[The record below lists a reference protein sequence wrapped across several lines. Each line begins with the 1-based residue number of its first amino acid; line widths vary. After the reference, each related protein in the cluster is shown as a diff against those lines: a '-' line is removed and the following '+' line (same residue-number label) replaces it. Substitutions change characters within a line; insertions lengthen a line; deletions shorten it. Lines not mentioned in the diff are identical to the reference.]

1 MDMIRF
7 ILENQITAEA
17 WYDIAEEAPM
27 LLGDHKKLIRA
38 LAMYVS
44 ENKAGS
50 GTERRQLLGIYYD
63 ETQAKVTW
71 AYRTAQDVWK
81 GKYGNGEEH
90 RRSIFGADYELVKFW
105 VNALKPGMY
114 VPSNITVT
122 DTNGVYRTKGIPTAA
137 GTKTWIGFDQ
147 HNSGSSYR
155 LSGSGCGLC
164 SFLSVIATFK
174 DSSIRPQAW
183 CKSSLTAVTGFSA
196 CPISITAGTKILQK
210 YGIGFERVK
219 TFDTDTAFQD
229 IRAHLLQ
236 GRPVVVSLSCRNRAG
251 KKTNSYTNSGHYSL
265 LIGVRADGKA
275 FLMDSGSRKPR
286 WVDLWD
292 LCDHI
297 PVNNASGETR
307 QTWVWQGEGGYE
319 KIFM

>member
-7 ILENQITAEA
+7 ILENQITAEG
-17 WYDIAEEAPM
+17 WRDIAEEIPM
-27 LLGDHKKLIRA
+27 LLGDHAKWIRT

-44 ENKAGS
+44 EGKAGK
-50 GTERRQLLGIYYD
+50 GEARRQLLGIYYD
-63 ETQAKVTW
+63 ETQEKVNW
-71 AYRTAQDVWK
+71 AVQAARDVWA
-81 GKYGNGEEH
+81 GKYGNDKE
-90 RRSIFGADYELVKFW
+90 RREKLGADYDLVQYF
-105 VNALKPGMY
+105 VNALRPGRSL
-114 VPSNITVT
+114 PDSITVT
-122 DTNGVYRTKGIPTAA
+122 DTNGVYRAKEIPTAA
-137 GTKTWIGFDQ
+137 GAKTWIGFDQ

-164 SFLSVIATFK
+164 SFLSVAATFK
-174 DSSIRPQAW
+174 DASIRPQAW
-183 CKSSLTAVTGFSA
+183 CKSSLAAVTGFSA
-196 CPISITAGTKILQK
+196 CPISITAGAKILQK

-297 PVNNASGETR
+297 PVNNASGETT
-307 QTWVWQGEGGYE
+307 QTWVWQGEGGYC
-319 KIFM
+319 KINV

>member
-1 MDMIRF
+1 MTDMIRF
-7 ILENQITAEA
+7 ILTNQLTAED
-17 WYDIAEEAPM
+17 WGEIAEEIPM
-27 LLGDHKKLIRA
+27 LLGDRVKLIRE

-44 ENKAGS
+44 EGHAGS
-50 GTERRQLLGIYYD
+50 GADRQQLLGIYYD
-63 ETQAKVTW
+63 ETQEKINW
-71 AYRTAQDVWK
+71 AVKAAQDVWK
-81 GKYGNGEEH
+81 GKYGSGEE
-90 RRSIFGADYELVKFW
+90 RKKAFGADYALVQFW
-105 VNALKPGMY
+105 VNALKPGTFL
-114 VPSNITVT
+114 PNSITVT
-122 DTNGVYRTKGIPTAA
+122 DTNGVYRAKGIPTAA

-164 SFLSVIATFK
+164 SFLSVAATFK
-174 DSSIRPQAW
+174 DASIRPQAW
-183 CKSSLTAVTGFSA
+183 CKSSLKAVTGFSA

-265 LIGVRADGKA
+265 LIGVRVDGKA
-275 FLMDSGSRKPR
+275 FLMDSGARKPR

-297 PVNNASGETR
+297 PVNSASDRTA
-307 QTWVWQGEGGYE
+307 QTWVWLGEGGYI
-319 KIFM
+319 KVNI

>member
-1 MDMIRF
+1 MDMIKF

-17 WYDIAEEAPM
+17 WSDIAEEIPM
-27 LLGDHKKLIRA
+27 LLGDHSKLIRT

-44 ENKAGS
+44 EDKAGK
-50 GTERRQLLGIYYD
+50 GEARQQLLGLYYD
-63 ETQAKVTW
+63 EVQEKVTW

-105 VNALKPGMY
+105 VNALKPGTY
-114 VPSNITVT
+114 LPAITVT
-122 DTNGVYRTKGIPTAA
+122 DTNGVYRAEGIPTAA

-147 HNSGSSYR
+147 HNSGTGYKLDR
-155 LSGSGCGLC
+155 SGCGLC
-164 SFLSVIATFK
+164 SFLSVAATFK
-174 DSSIRPQAW
+174 DASIRPQAW
-183 CKSSLTAVTGFSA
+183 CKSFLNAVTGYSA
-196 CPISITAGTKILQK
+196 CPISITAGTKILKK
-210 YGIGFERVK
+210 YGIGFTRVK

-229 IRAHLLQ
+229 IKAHLIQ
-236 GRPVVVSLSCRNRAG
+236 GMPVVVSLSCRNRAG
-251 KKTNSYTNSGHYSL
+251 KRTNSYTDSGHYSL

-275 FLMDSGSRKPR
+275 FLMDSGARKPR

-297 PVNNASGETR
+297 PVSNASGETK
-307 QTWVWQGEGGYE
+307 QTWVWQGEGGYC
-319 KIFM
+319 KINV

>member
-1 MDMIRF
+1 MTDMIRF
-7 ILENQITAEA
+7 LLTNQLTAED
-17 WYDIAEEAPM
+17 WGEIADEMPI
-27 LLGDHKKLIRA
+27 LLGDHARLIRT

-44 ENKAGS
+44 EDKAGK
-50 GTERRQLLGIYYD
+50 GEARQQLLGLYYD
-63 ETQAKVTW
+63 EVQEKVTW
-71 AYRTAQDVWK
+71 AYNTAKEVWA

-105 VNALKPGMY
+105 VNALKPGTY
-114 VPSNITVT
+114 LPAITVK
-122 DTNGVYRTKGIPTAA
+122 DTNGVYTANGVPTAA

-174 DSSIRPQAW
+174 DASIRPQSW
-183 CKSSLTAVTGFSA
+183 CKAFIKSVTGFSA
-196 CPISITAGTKILQK
+196 CPISISAGTKILQK
-210 YGIGFERVK
+210 YGIGFTRVK
-219 TFDTDTAFQD
+219 SFDTDSAIKD

-251 KKTNSYTNSGHYSL
+251 KRTNSYTDSGHYSL

-275 FLMDSGSRKPR
+275 FLMDSGGRKPR

-297 PVNNASGETR
+297 PVNSASYKTA
-307 QTWVWQGEGGYE
+307 QTWVWQGEGGYV

>member
-1 MDMIRF
+1 MTDMIRF
-7 ILENQITAEA
+7 LLTNQLKAED
-17 WYDIAEEAPM
+17 WGEIADEMPV
-27 LLGDHKKLIRA
+27 LLGDHARLIRTLA
-38 LAMYVS
+38 LYVS
-44 ENKAGS
+44 EGKAGS
-50 GTERRQLLGIYYD
+50 GTERRQLLGLYYD

-105 VNALKPGMY
+105 VNALKPGTY
-114 VPSNITVT
+114 LPAITVT
-122 DTNGVYRTKGIPTAA
+122 DTNGVYRANGIPTAA

-147 HNSGSSYR
+147 HNNGSGYR
-155 LSGSGCGLC
+155 LSRSGCGLC
-164 SFLSVIATFK
+164 SFLSIVATFK
-174 DSSIRPQAW
+174 SSDIRPQAW
-183 CKSSLTAVTGFSA
+183 CKSFLESVTGFSA

-210 YGIGFERVK
+210 YGIGFTRVK
-219 TFDTDTAFQD
+219 SFDTDSAFKD

-251 KKTNSYTNSGHYSL
+251 KRTNSYTDSGHYSL

-275 FLMDSGSRKPR
+275 FLMDSGARKPR

-297 PVNNASGETR
+297 PVNSASDKTA
-307 QTWVWQGEGGYE
+307 QTWVWQNEGGYI
-319 KIFM
+319 KINV